1 MREIGQDGAVTALKL
16 LCYNVRSVRDDADA
30 LARVM
35 RDIAPDV
42 AIIQEAPRFLRWRSK
57 CAALARRAG
66 LVQVAGG
73 RTAGANLILSSLAV
87 EVVATRD
94 IPFST
99 DRNLHHRG
107 AAMALLKLGNAEFG
121 LAGTHLDLVESPRLR
136 HLDELAAI
144 AAELIPAR
152 APLIVGGDINAVP
165 GSATWNRLARFGTD
179 AWSAVGAGDGF
190 SYPSTGPVRRIDAVF
205 VDPRVKPLRA
215 EVLDS
220 RDIHIA
226 TDHRP
231 LVVELELP
239 ETVTP

>member
-1 MREIGQDGAVTALKL
+1 
-16 LCYNVRSVRDDADA
+16 
-30 LARVM
+30 
-35 RDIAPDV
+35 
-42 AIIQEAPRFLRWRSK
+42 
-57 CAALARRAG
+57 
-66 LVQVAGG
+66 
-73 RTAGANLILSSLAV
+73 
-87 EVVATRD
+87 
-94 IPFST
+94 
-99 DRNLHHRG
+99 
-107 AAMALLKLGNAEFG
+107 
-121 LAGTHLDLVESPRLR
+121 
-136 HLDELAAI
+136 
-144 AAELIPAR
+144 
-152 APLIVGGDINAVP
+152 LIVGGDFNAVP

-220 RDIHIA
+220 RDIHLA

>member
-1 MREIGQDGAVTALKL
+1 MVTTRLGFGQDDAVTALKL

-35 RDIAPDV
+35 RAIAPDV

-107 AAMALLKLGNAEFG
+107 AAMA
-121 LAGTHLDLVESPRLR
+121 R
-136 HLDELAAI
+136 
-144 AAELIPAR
+144 
-152 APLIVGGDINAVP
+152 GGV
-165 GSATWNRLARFGTD
+165 SA
-179 AWSAVGAGDGF
+179 
-190 SYPSTGPVRRIDAVF
+190 
-205 VDPRVKPLRA
+205 LRA
-215 EVLDS
+215 SEHSDS
-220 RDIHIA
+220 SD
-226 TDHRP
+226 P
-231 LVVELELP
+231 
-239 ETVTP
+239 

>member
-1 MREIGQDGAVTALKL
+1 M
-16 LCYNVRSVRDDADA
+16 RDDVDA
-30 LARVM
+30 VARVM
-35 RDIAPDV
+35 REIAPDV

-107 AAMALLKLGNAEFG
+107 AALALLKLGGSEFG
-121 LAGTHLDLVESPRLR
+121 VAGTHLDLIEAPRLR

-144 AAELIPAR
+144 ATEFVPAHV
-152 APLIVGGDINAVP
+152 PLIVGGDINAIA
-165 GSATWNRLARFGTD
+165 GSATWNRLAAFGID
-179 AWSAVGAGDGF
+179 AWTAVGEGDGF
-190 SYPSTGPVRRIDAVF
+190 SYPSAGPVRRIDAVF
-205 VDPRVKPLRA
+205 VDTRIKPLRA
-215 EVLDS
+215 DVLDS
-220 RDIHIA
+220 PDIRLA

-239 ETVTP
+239 ESAAHTVG

>member
-1 MREIGQDGAVTALKL
+1 MTSLKL
-16 LCYNVRSVRDDADA
+16 LCYNVRSLRDDADA

-35 RDIAPDV
+35 REIAPEV
-42 AIIQEAPRFLRWRSK
+42 AIIQEAPRFLRWRST

-87 EVVATRD
+87 QVVATRD

-107 AAMALLKLGNAEFG
+107 AALALLKLGGSEFG
-121 LAGTHLDLVESPRLR
+121 VAGTHLDLLEAPRLR

-144 AAELIPAR
+144 AAEVVPAR

-165 GSATWNRLARFGTD
+165 GSATWSRLARFGTD
-179 AWSAVGAGDGF
+179 AWTAVGAADGF

-205 VDPRVKPLRA
+205 LDPRIKPLRA

-220 RDIHIA
+220 PDIHIA